1 MKTTASLLILTL
13 TALHSFGG
21 TGPGPWAQGAYY
33 PEQLDGKYA
42 ASVSKDS
49 GDTSSTPVGGVI
61 GFGLRS
67 GAPTRL
73 PATTG
78 ATVTPPLDTAANY
91 YAIFRGGTV
100 FTGTTIGFL
109 DINKNRVSGS
119 LVADAAAGGALAQG
133 GGFAGKI
140 TSNKA
145 IFTFR
150 GTGTLGSTQ
159 FRLSGIKTS
168 NAP

>member
-42 ASVSKDS
+42 ASVSKDP
-49 GDTSSTPVGGVI
+49 SSLNPTPVGGVV
-61 GFGLRS
+61 GFGLQS
-67 GAPTRL
+67 GAPTYL
-73 PATTG
+73 PSTGAGATT
-78 ATVTPPLDTAANY
+78 AIDPRANY
-91 YAIFRGGTV
+91 YAIFVGGVV

-109 DINKNRVSGS
+109 DIDKKRVSGT
-119 LVADAAAGGALAQG
+119 LVPSAGVGAQG

-140 TSNKA
+140 KSSQA
-145 IFTFR
+145 IFTFKGNGSIA
-150 GTGTLGSTQ
+150 GTPYL
-159 FRLSGIKTS
+159 LSGIKTS
-168 NAP
+168 NTP